1 MTSPF
6 SGDECC
12 SDMRAKCEAESHAAL
27 ANDHSSSDVE
37 IVGAICALDTSLPD
51 ECRQAMSSAEAVAQE
66 GIMQGLRKI
75 RKKKSTEKKP
85 VKLKLKKVGKRMV
98 KKVAAE
104 KVGKRMVKKFA
115 DAQADAQA
123 EAAKPR
129 RRLRS
134 KVNATIAQSPFP
146 KTADALWHFG
156 SGQAECLPDPS
167 RVSVRSWT
175 ERGRAMLQVRDASLR
190 FPAIVSLTVSHF
202 FSFEHARYIADN
214 FAQMYTRGFTKDQL
228 AKIKSTLRQTR

>member
-1 MTSPF
+1 MH
-6 SGDECC
+6 G
-12 SDMRAKCEAESHAAL
+12 KCEAASHATL

-51 ECRQAMSSAEAVAQE
+51 EWRQAMSSAEAVAQE

-75 RKKKSTEKKP
+75 RKKKKSTEDKP

-104 KVGKRMVKKFA
+104 KVGKRMVKKL
-115 DAQADAQA
+115 ADAQA
-123 EAAKPR
+123 EAQNGNPAENPAKPR

-134 KVNATIAQSPFP
+134 KVNVTIAQSPFP

-202 FSFEHARYIADN
+202 LSFEHARYIAGN
-214 FAQMYTRGFTKDQL
+214 FAQMYTMGFTKDQL
-228 AKIKSTLRQTR
+228 VKIKSIVRQTL